1 VRAQIYGPPVT
12 EMEMSWVMG
21 WLISLKVK
29 VIVSRISPTLPD
41 AVSVSELMIVPGGTS
56 PILITLPI
64 ISWVDDVIWKLT
76 KRIARARY
84 FILQTVSISQTYFE

>member
-1 VRAQIYGPPVT
+1 MRAQIYGPPVT